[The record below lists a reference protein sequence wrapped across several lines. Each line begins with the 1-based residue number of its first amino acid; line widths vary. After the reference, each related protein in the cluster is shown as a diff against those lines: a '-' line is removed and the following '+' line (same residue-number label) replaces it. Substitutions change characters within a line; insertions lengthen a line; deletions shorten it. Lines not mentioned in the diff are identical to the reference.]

1 MSKARHKLHSNV
13 RWRIEGGR
21 MISSFCL
28 LVRGFQF
35 DLCSYRKF
43 VGGRLEE
50 CDLSM
55 GGDEAA
61 CLEEW
66 KTGFLGNEA
75 E

>member
-1 MSKARHKLHSNV
+1 
-13 RWRIEGGR
+13 